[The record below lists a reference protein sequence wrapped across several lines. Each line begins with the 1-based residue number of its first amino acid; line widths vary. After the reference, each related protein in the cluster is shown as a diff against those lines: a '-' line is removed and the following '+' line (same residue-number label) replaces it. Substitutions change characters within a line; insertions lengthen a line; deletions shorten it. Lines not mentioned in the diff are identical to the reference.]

1 MKILGVDYGKKRA
14 GVAISVPLMNM
25 AINYAVID
33 ADEKLI
39 DKLKEIIIKEQV
51 DKVVLG
57 LPKRMD
63 NTLGESAKAVMEFA
77 ETLKQAANIPI
88 VLWDERLTSKQAG
101 VLLRGV
107 TMSHK
112 SKRDQL
118 NITAAQIILQNYL
131 DAQESKNKIEPE
143 TEDYDN

>member
-1 MKILGVDYGKKRA
+1 MKLLGIDYGKKRV

-33 ADEKLI
+33 VDDELI
-39 DKLKEIIIKEQV
+39 DKLTEIIIKEQV

-63 NTLGESAKAVMEFA
+63 NTLGESAKVVLQFA
-77 ETLKQAANIPI
+77 EALKQAANIPI

-101 VLLRGV
+101 ILLRGV
-107 TMSHK
+107 SMSHK

-118 NITAAQIILQNYL
+118 NITAAQIILQSYL
-131 DAQESKNKIEPE
+131 DAQQNL
-143 TEDYDN
+143 